1 MTKPVTCGLI
11 ISTMAKQK
19 RRAKKASESDSTYF
33 LKLVLFFLLGT
44 FWVRLLNVSFGPF
57 GHLSLP
63 LGLVLGLVFASHEH
77 FQIDR
82 KIEFAVL
89 LAATFISFYL
99 PVGITF

>member
-1 MTKPVTCGLI
+1 
-11 ISTMAKQK
+11 MAKQK
-19 RRAKKASESDSTYF
+19 KKTSKTNESDSTYF

-44 FWVRLLNVSFGPF
+44 FWVRLLNVNAGPF
-57 GHLSLP
+57 EHLSLP
-63 LGLVLGLVFASHEH
+63 VGLILGLIFASHEH

-99 PVGITF
+99 PVGITI